1 MKASKRW
8 LLTGVACLALVA
20 LLAAYKYFQIQAMIA
35 YGKSF
40 PEPSES
46 VEGTTAVR
54 ESFQQSVSTIGEI
67 IAPQSLQL
75 RNELEGLIAGI
86 YFSPGDR
93 VPAGK
98 VLIQLDISE
107 EDARLKAA
115 RARVNLAQLDLD
127 RVQRLLSQKTVSKEA
142 FDQAQAN
149 YDIAQAEV
157 QALQA
162 TIARKTL
169 RAPFEAIVG
178 LHRFDVGEFLQANT
192 AIVAL
197 VGVTDYMWVDF
208 SLPLAQ
214 ANLREGEAVQVVA
227 PGRSGQPL
235 AGKVIARDPM
245 ASEGARTIRFRARLA
260 AVENLPANTLV
271 KVIVPTAQVEQ
282 LAIPRTALMADS
294 LGNHVFALVP
304 NEGGEGY
311 RAQRRQVKL
320 GYMGEHKVGVIS
332 GLQEG
337 ELIAATGAFKL
348 SPNELTFVRERPA
361 IASQAAE

>member
-8 LLTGVACLALVA
+8 VLTGLACIAIVA
-20 LLAAYKYFQIQAMIA
+20 LLAAYKFFQIQAMIA

-40 PEPSES
+40 PEPYES
-46 VEGTTAVR
+46 VEGTTAVL
-54 ESFQQSVSTIGEI
+54 ETFQQRVSTLGEI

-75 RNELEGLIAGI
+75 RNELEGLITGI

-98 VLIQLDISE
+98 VLIQLDVSE
-107 EDARLKAA
+107 ENARLKAA

-192 AIVAL
+192 AIVPM
-197 VGVTDYMWVDF
+197 VGVTDYVWVDF

-214 ANLREGEAVQVVA
+214 ASLREGDDVSVVA
-227 PGRSGQPL
+227 SGAGEPL
-235 AGKVIARDPM
+235 PAAVIARDPM
-245 ASEGARTIRFRARLA
+245 ASEGARTIRFRAQLQA
-260 AVENLPANTLV
+260 TDNLPANTLV

-282 LAIPRTALMADS
+282 VAIPRTALMADS
-294 LGNHVFALVP
+294 LGDHVYVLVP
-304 NEGGEGY
+304 NETGEGF

-320 GYMGEHKVGVIS
+320 GYKGEHKVGVVS

-361 IASQAAE
+361 VASQAAE